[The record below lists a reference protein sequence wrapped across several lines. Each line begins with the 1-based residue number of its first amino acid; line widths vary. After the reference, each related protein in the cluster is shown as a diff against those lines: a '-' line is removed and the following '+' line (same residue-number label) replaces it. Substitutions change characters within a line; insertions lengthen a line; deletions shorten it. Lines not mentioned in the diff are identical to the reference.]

1 MSSTQDRITQLI
13 DENLEVDGQ
22 PLGRP
27 LDLDLNI
34 AEAGVPS
41 TDVVAFWQLVNDEF
55 GIEIPAEDFAD
66 LLTVRTLI
74 EYLEANAA

>member
-1 MSSTQDRITQLI
+1 MSSIVDRITHLI

-34 AEAGVPS
+34 ADAGVPS
-41 TDVVAFWQLVNDEF
+41 ADIVAFWKLVNEEF
-55 GIEIPAEDFAD
+55 GIEISGEEFGE
-66 LLTVRTLI
+66 LLTVRDLVA
-74 EYLEANAA
+74 YLESHAG

>member
-1 MSSTQDRITQLI
+1 MSSIVDRITHLI

-34 AEAGVPS
+34 ADAGVPS
-41 TDVVAFWQLVNDEF
+41 ADIVAFWKLVNEEF
-55 GIEIPAEDFAD
+55 GIEISGEEFSE
-66 LLTVRTLI
+66 LLTVRDLVA
-74 EYLEANAA
+74 YLESHAG

>member
-27 LDLDLNI
+27 LDLDINI

-41 TDVVAFWQLVNDEF
+41 TDVVAFWQLVNEEF
-55 GIEIPAEDFAD
+55 GIEIPPEDFAE

>member
-1 MSSTQDRITQLI
+1 MSSTQARITQLI

-27 LDLDLNI
+27 LDLDINI

-41 TDVVAFWQLVNDEF
+41 TDVVAFWQLVNEEF
-55 GIEIPAEDFAD
+55 GIEIPPEDFAE

>member
-1 MSSTQDRITQLI
+1 MSSTQDRITRLI

-27 LDLDLNI
+27 LDLDLDI

-41 TDVVAFWQLVNDEF
+41 TDVVAFWKLINEEF
-55 GIEIPAEDFAD
+55 GIEIPPEEFAG
-66 LLTVRTLI
+66 LLTARKLI
-74 EYLEANAA
+74 EYLDANAV

>member
-41 TDVVAFWQLVNDEF
+41 TDVVAFWKLVNREF
-55 GIEIPAEDFAD
+55 HIDIPAEVFAE
-66 LLTVRTLI
+66 LLTVRKLI
-74 EYLEANAA
+74 EYLDTNAG

>member
-27 LDLDLNI
+27 LDLDVNI

-41 TDVVAFWQLVNDEF
+41 TDVVAFWQLVNEEF
-55 GIEIPAEDFAD
+55 GIEIPMEDFAE

-74 EYLEANAA
+74 EYLEANAT